1 MELTGPWL
9 ATVAD
14 EDLRRE
20 YPDVDFDDS
29 TWSPI
34 TVPGHWQSSPEF
46 SDTTGPLLYRTRFS
60 AKRPAAGRRSWLTLD
75 GLFYQGDV
83 WLDGG
88 YVGDTEGYFF
98 PHTFEVTDA
107 MTSGADHVLAVEAT
121 CAPQRDR
128 TAKRNIT
135 GVFQH
140 WDCIDPEWNP
150 GGLWRPIHVVETGPV
165 RIARL
170 RVICTEAT
178 AEQAVLALTAHL
190 DTVDA
195 RTVHLRTTIAGVDLS
210 IEQPLAAGD
219 NTVEWTVTIPRPELW
234 WPHSLGEP
242 TMHEVVVEVR
252 LADAAGS
259 LVSDRRKLSTGLR
272 TIQWRKWTLT
282 VNGEQMFLKGS
293 NLGPTRMQLAEA
305 TPAELA
311 RDVELAVE
319 ANLDF
324 LRVHAHVTRP
334 EFYEAADAAGLLIWQ
349 DMPLQWGYARSIRKQ
364 AVRQTTEAVDL
375 LGHHPSIFLWCGHNE
390 PMAIDLDPGKLGGL
404 TKVKVG
410 AQAFASQQLPTWNK
424 TVLDRSIKKAFE
436 KADPSR
442 PVVAHSGVLPHLPQ
456 LDGTDGHLYFGWY
469 WGDERDFPGFVA
481 GLPKMAR
488 FLTEFGAQAV
498 PNSAEFVDP
507 DRWPELDWEHLEAR
521 HAYQPTFH
529 DRYVPREGLDF
540 DGWRLASQRYQADV
554 ARFHIET
561 IRRLKY
567 RPAGGFAHFSFADS
581 MPSITWAVLGHD
593 RSPKL
598 AYQALKAACAPV
610 IIVVDRP
617 PAQVRP
623 GERLAL
629 DVHVV
634 SDIRTPI
641 EAAKVHVT
649 VAWDGGSLDWTFG
662 GDVEADS
669 VVKVGG
675 LDFTAPEV
683 SGPVLISLRL
693 EGAPDVVEA
702 TYDFTVVA

>member
-1 MELTGPWL
+1 M
-9 ATVAD
+9 
-14 EDLRRE
+14 
-20 YPDVDFDDS
+20 
-29 TWSPI
+29 
-34 TVPGHWQSSPEF
+34 
-46 SDTTGPLLYRTRFS
+46 
-60 AKRPAAGRRSWLTLD
+60 
-75 GLFYQGDV
+75 
-83 WLDGG
+83 
-88 YVGDTEGYFF
+88 
-98 PHTFEVTDA
+98 
-107 MTSGADHVLAVEAT
+107 
-121 CAPQRDR
+121 
-128 TAKRNIT
+128 
-135 GVFQH
+135 
-140 WDCIDPEWNP
+140 
-150 GGLWRPIHVVETGPV
+150 
-165 RIARL
+165 
-170 RVICTEAT
+170 
-178 AEQAVLALTAHL
+178 
-190 DTVDA
+190 
-195 RTVHLRTTIAGVDLS
+195 
-210 IEQPLAAGD
+210 
-219 NTVEWTVTIPRPELW
+219 
-234 WPHSLGEP
+234 
-242 TMHEVVVEVR
+242 
-252 LADAAGS
+252 
-259 LVSDRRKLSTGLR
+259 
-272 TIQWRKWTLT
+272 
-282 VNGEQMFLKGS
+282 
-293 NLGPTRMQLAEA
+293 
-305 TPAELA
+305 
-311 RDVELAVE
+311 
-319 ANLDF
+319 
-324 LRVHAHVTRP
+324 
-334 EFYEAADAAGLLIWQ
+334 
-349 DMPLQWGYARSIRKQ
+349 
-364 AVRQTTEAVDL
+364 
-375 LGHHPSIFLWCGHNE
+375 
-390 PMAIDLDPGKLGGL
+390 
-404 TKVKVG
+404 
-410 AQAFASQQLPTWNK
+410 
-424 TVLDRSIKKAFE
+424 LDRSIKKAFE

-634 SDIRTPI
+634 SDLRTPI

-675 LDFTAPEV
+675 LDFAAPEV
-683 SGPVLISLRL
+683 SGPVLITPPPRGRARRRSRRPTTSPWSPDRRNRRTQPRSPLL
-693 EGAPDVVEA
+693 SGQLLPEGQQGSGWLVDHPSSTSRHHALSFVSSEA
-702 TYDFTVVA
+702 QLQYAASQRRAGS